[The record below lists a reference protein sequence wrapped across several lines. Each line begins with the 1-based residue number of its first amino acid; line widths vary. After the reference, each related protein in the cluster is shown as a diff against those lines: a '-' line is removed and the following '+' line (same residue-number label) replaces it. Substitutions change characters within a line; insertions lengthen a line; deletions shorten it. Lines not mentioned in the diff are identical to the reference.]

1 MEGNRENLAGR
12 HVLVTGAGTGIGA
25 AIATRLAA
33 EGARLSLLARD
44 KGRLDEVALTLE
56 TPEAGGHFVASCDV
70 RDAGAVAAS
79 VEAAAA
85 ACGPLY
91 ACVAN
96 AGLGGA
102 NGPDDEGGDRWTDLV
117 DTNLTGTYN
126 TLMAARAHLEPA
138 GPRHLVVISS
148 ILARIGVPGYSGYCA
163 SKAGLLGLVRAMAAE
178 LAPDEIQVNA
188 LCPGWVNTSMAS
200 DGIEGMAQAM
210 GISFD
215 EARAMA
221 MSEVPM
227 GRMSEPEDVAGFV
240 NWLVSTDARGVTG
253 QALDMNGGAFM
264 S

>member
-1 MEGNRENLAGR
+1 MEGKNKSLVGR

-44 KGRLDEVALTLE
+44 KGRLEEVAQGLE
-56 TPEAGGHFVASCDV
+56 TADAGAHFVASCDV
-70 RDAGAVAAS
+70 RDADAVAAS
-79 VEAAAA
+79 VAAAA
-85 ACGPLY
+85 AECGPLY

-96 AGLGGA
+96 AGLGGP
-102 NGPDDEGGDRWTDLV
+102 NGPADEGGDRWGDLV
-117 DTNLTGTYN
+117 DTNLSGTYH
-126 TLMAARAHLEPA
+126 TLTAARAHLEPA

-163 SKAGLLGLVRAMAAE
+163 SKAGLLGLVRSMAAE
-178 LAPDEIQVNA
+178 LAADEVQVNA
-188 LCPGWVNTSMAS
+188 LCPGWVNTSMATE
-200 DGIEGMAQAM
+200 GIEGMAQAM
-210 GISFD
+210 EISFD
-215 EARAMA
+215 EARALA

-227 GRMSEPEDVAGFV
+227 GRMSEPKDVAGFV
-240 NWLVSTDARGVTG
+240 NWLLSADARGVTG